1 MLARGLSNKEIAR
14 EMARSGAT
22 VATHLRRIYEKL
34 GAHTRTQ
41 AIAIA
46 RRGGL
51 IG

>member
-1 MLARGLSNKEIAR
+1 MLARGLSNKQIAR
-14 EMARSGAT
+14 ELSRSEAT
-22 VATHLRRIYEKL
+22 VATHLRRIYERL

-51 IG
+51 ID